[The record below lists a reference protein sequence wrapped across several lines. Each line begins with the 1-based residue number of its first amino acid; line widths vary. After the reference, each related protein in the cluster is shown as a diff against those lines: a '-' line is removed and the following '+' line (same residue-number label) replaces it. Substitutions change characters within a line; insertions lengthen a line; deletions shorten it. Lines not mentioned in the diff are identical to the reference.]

1 MKTKQEQKKQIQSLI
16 RNIDSRITDLMTLKG
31 GWIMS
36 NKMFRLILKEHPQL
50 SNELDILNNRKFNL
64 ERKLWKL

>member
-1 MKTKQEQKKQIQSLI
+1 MKTKQEQKKQIQLLI

-36 NKMFRLILKEHPQL
+36 NKMFRLMLQEHPQL
-50 SNELDILNNRKFNL
+50 SNEFDILNNRKFNL
-64 ERKLWKL
+64 ERKLWEL